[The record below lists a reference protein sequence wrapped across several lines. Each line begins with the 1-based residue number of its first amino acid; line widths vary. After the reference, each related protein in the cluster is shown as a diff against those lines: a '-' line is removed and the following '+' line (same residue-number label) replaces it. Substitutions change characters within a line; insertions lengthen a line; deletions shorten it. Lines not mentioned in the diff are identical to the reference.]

1 MCGVVGS
8 VGKSTDTVKSY
19 NLLTNLMRETKRRGP
34 HATGHYY
41 VDLKGK
47 VHTHKSPVSA
57 DLYVRGTQWKESIR
71 GHCALIGHARF
82 TTHGSE
88 GNNENNHP
96 FVSKSGNIALV
107 HNGVLFLYDELKDK
121 YRLQSECDSELI
133 LRIISKEKDPLRGIK
148 KVYELLG
155 SGGDFACELI
165 HLNPKTGKTMFYFFR
180 DNGRPGKMID
190 ARDTFGQLIF
200 CSEKDIWNDA
210 VLKSGMPR
218 EVRQLSVRN
227 IPDYQILAV
236 DADSL
241 KVKEIKVEKPKFKS
255 RYARFSH
262 NKHTTYYNRNNYYHY
277 NGSTKTSRET
287 SLARCGTTFNTSVL
301 GEGWIETTNPDTNL
315 PRFIYDPNETGED
328 NTINTDFS
336 DANGISQ
343 TSEEEQDSAFRVLL
357 QRCVDD
363 PTLRYPGWQDEA
375 YSYYLITEEEWYQF
389 TNDDSKSNDALDGGI
404 GFDDIMI
411 DDDSYDGDSI
421 AAYQL
426 FDEQTLSQLASQQ
439 NVDGDDEGEI

>member
-1 MCGVVGS
+1 
-8 VGKSTDTVKSY
+8 
-19 NLLTNLMRETKRRGP
+19 LE
-34 HATGHYY
+34 
-41 VDLKGK
+41 
-47 VHTHKSPVSA
+47 
-57 DLYVRGTQWKESIR
+57 
-71 GHCALIGHARF
+71 
-82 TTHGSE
+82 
-88 GNNENNHP
+88 
-96 FVSKSGNIALV
+96 
-107 HNGVLFLYDELKDK
+107 
-121 YRLQSECDSELI
+121 SECDSELI